1 MIPAT
6 EYSPPTIAHTF
17 VAKWPKELEKI
28 RKKRNFLQYQ
38 TKFKILSILIGC
50 MQLIWVLGLMI
61 QVCMLLNQNNVTGY
75 KWIHQWFCF
84 FDNYLN
90 KTNCSVQSSLKLP
103 TKIKF
108 LVFTAR
114 LFSILLNVDAVNVQY
129 FTYFSRSVYL
139 TINGL
144 SS

>member
-1 MIPAT
+1 MTRSELFKIESMIPAT

-75 KWIHQWFCF
+75 K
-84 FDNYLN
+84 
-90 KTNCSVQSSLKLP
+90 
-103 TKIKF
+103 
-108 LVFTAR
+108 
-114 LFSILLNVDAVNVQY
+114 
-129 FTYFSRSVYL
+129 
-139 TINGL
+139 
-144 SS
+144 